1 MQNRT
6 SYHLE
11 LLDLLENQ
19 GEIIADQ
26 NNMIIKLVNENLEKE
41 NMIEVLSQEL
51 KLNDKY
57 LIDKRGRILPPLF
70 I

>member
-1 MQNRT
+1 MQNRI
-6 SYHLE
+6 SYHLD
-11 LLDLLENQ
+11 LLDLLESQ

-51 KLNDKY
+51 KLNDK
-57 LIDKRGRILPPLF
+57 
-70 I
+70 